1 MKIENQIPER
11 ELLLRCLDG
20 RASADELTRV
30 QEWLRADPEARAF
43 LREVAEQAVMVAEL
57 ERSALGRQIEIR
69 PRGVVTGEKDRR
81 VIPVNFR
88 AWQWRAAAAALV
100 ALLAVIAVQFFR
112 TSNPG
117 IVHVSKVTGSI
128 QYFGAKGRLENQ
140 LRPGTTLRAGDSLET
155 RSCDAWIE
163 LKLRDGS
170 TITVAGNS
178 ALRILDAEGGTKR
191 FKLSRGSLWGSPG
204 IGAPSE
210 TVSIQTPTVL
220 TETRGAQFDIQAS
233 ASETMVRVNEGSAR
247 VRENLQGNDV
257 NLLRGQQV
265 AASLGRTEALKASP
279 QAAPIDNWV
288 CDLGKVP
295 DVILGK
301 WLPARGFEQARLG
314 ADPLLWP
321 VSETRS
327 VMLYAVAVAAWMSA
341 EKPVQLHADS
351 RFRFR
356 GRTERAQMVRFGFS
370 AQKMRGA
377 FAGKFEI
384 DVQPDRLGAVGET
397 WEVDIPLKNFR
408 PLYPQLALSVEG
420 LELTD
425 VYALTI
431 RDDAGLEINHIE
443 LEPRR

>member
-1 MKIENQIPER
+1 MKIENRIPER

-30 QEWLRADPEARAF
+30 QERLRADPEARAF

-57 ERSALGRQIEIR
+57 ERSALGRQVEIR
-69 PRGVVTGEKDRR
+69 PRGLVAGETDRR

-100 ALLAVIAVQFFR
+100 GLLAVIAVQFFR

-128 QYFGAKGRLENQ
+128 QYFGAKGKLENQ

-178 ALRILDAEGGTKR
+178 ALRILDTEGGTKR

-210 TVSIQTPTVL
+210 TVSIQTPTVS

-257 NLLRGQQV
+257 NLSRGQQV
-265 AASLGRTEALKASP
+265 AASLGRTEAFKASP
-279 QAAPIDNWV
+279 QAAPSDNWE
-288 CDLGKVP
+288 CDFGKAP

-301 WLPARGFEQARLG
+301 WLPPRGFEQARLG

-321 VSETRS
+321 ISETQS
-327 VMLYAVAVAAWMSA
+327 VMLYAVAVAAWKSA

-351 RFRFR
+351 RLRFR

-384 DVQPDRLGAVGET
+384 DVQPEALGATGET

-431 RDDAGLEINHIE
+431 RDDAGLEINHVE
-443 LEPRR
+443 LQPKN